1 MDDQQIQDRIEEL
14 ETEERRLRADE
25 AQAGPHHDETRMQ
38 ADRARLEEV
47 RIELERLWDLLRQRR
62 ALRSAGRDPDGAEL
76 RSGGAVEG
84 QMT

>member
-25 AQAGPHHDETRMQ
+25 AQAGPHHDGARLQ
-38 ADRARLEEV
+38 ADRTRLEEV
-47 RIELERLWDLLRQRR
+47 RVELDRLWDLLRQRR
-62 ALRSAGRDPDGAEL
+62 ALRAGGRDPDGA
-76 RSGGAVEG
+76 RMRDGDAVEG

>member
-25 AQAGPHHDETRMQ
+25 AQAGPHHEDARLQ
-38 ADRARLEEV
+38 ADRTRLEEV
-47 RIELERLWDLLRQRR
+47 RVELDRLWDLLRQRR
-62 ALRSAGRDPDGAEL
+62 ALRAAGRDPDAAQM
-76 RSGGAVEG
+76 RGGDAVEG